1 MSETTLKQPMA
12 INEFLSPSGAL
23 PSTPGLKSDKGQG
36 SAMNEELKP
45 SALSSGLMQ
54 ADTKQVERQSFA
66 TAHDLNSFLIRRQLL
81 TIESKRIQEL
91 LLETE
96 AELTA
101 RQANLVDIRD
111 RVLATLRDHLNLQ
124 DELARVE
131 SLRRQRLENLPRTV
145 ERYIRRRAKKLF
157 AYLKPHASTGITDR
171 PVATRVQDPGWRL
184 PKVRRLDAWAAWFA
198 ENDPN
203 APKAPHFRKDRI
215 QVALVVSGGIGDLL
229 KSTHLVRAVS
239 DHFSCDLTIIAA
251 QRAVGEVVAHNPYV
265 IATLVPGTQHVY
277 DLADH
282 LSHIP
287 VFDLIVMWRYHVQ
300 YVVPPG
306 SRIAREDIESIE
318 SKPSALRQTIE
329 KYCVLHGWHKLNF
342 AFSRDMTRLGLSAMK
357 VSVTTSGLPHRNLNE
372 IPFFP
377 GKQSLRVIAPLL
389 EKPYVTVHHG
399 FDLLFLPARTRNTD
413 YSSTKNISM
422 QQWRQII
429 SAILKEGVD
438 VIQLGIAE
446 EEKIRRSHSL
456 LKWTDLP
463 RRDRSLDK
471 AQFMPHRY

>member
-23 PSTPGLKSDKGQG
+23 PSTPGLKSDRGQG

-157 AYLKPHASTGITDR
+157 AYRKPHASTGITDR

-198 ENDPN
+198 EN
-203 APKAPHFRKDRI
+203 R
-215 QVALVVSGGIGDLL
+215 S
-229 KSTHLVRAVS
+229 
-239 DHFSCDLTIIAA
+239 
-251 QRAVGEVVAHNPYV
+251 QRAQG
-265 IATLVPGTQHVY
+265 ATLSKRSDPGR
-277 DLADH
+277 
-282 LSHIP
+282 
-287 VFDLIVMWRYHVQ
+287 FGR
-300 YVVPPG
+300 
-306 SRIAREDIESIE
+306 
-318 SKPSALRQTIE
+318 
-329 KYCVLHGWHKLNF
+329 
-342 AFSRDMTRLGLSAMK
+342 
-357 VSVTTSGLPHRNLNE
+357 
-372 IPFFP
+372 
-377 GKQSLRVIAPLL
+377 
-389 EKPYVTVHHG
+389 
-399 FDLLFLPARTRNTD
+399 
-413 YSSTKNISM
+413 
-422 QQWRQII
+422 
-429 SAILKEGVD
+429 
-438 VIQLGIAE
+438 
-446 EEKIRRSHSL
+446 
-456 LKWTDLP
+456 
-463 RRDRSLDK
+463 
-471 AQFMPHRY
+471 